1 MINFQILK
9 IGETNSRG
17 YVKHMQ
23 ENSFKFFFVDYWR
36 SLDKK
41 ILFCFFILFFLGLFF
56 SFSSTSSLAGER
68 LDKDFY
74 FFFTKHLIFTFL
86 ALSIMILIS
95 FIKTKLL
102 IKLVFPLFFI
112 SFIFLA
118 LVPII
123 GVEVKGAKRW
133 VDLYFFRLQPIEILK
148 PFFILMTVKIL
159 TSEKLK
165 NSQIKYILSFM
176 LLGSIIILLIDQPD
190 LGQSILLMGSWIAT
204 VFVSGVSL
212 VYMFVFFS
220 IFLISLSSLL
230 FFLPD
235 KFGYIINR
243 LINFFD
249 PSQGDKFQ
257 SSSALDAIKLGG
269 LTGQGMG
276 EGILK
281 ERVPE
286 AHTDYVIA
294 VISEE
299 YGSIISILILTIF
312 LYISFRIIKNC
323 FNQENQFLKISLSG
337 LATLLIFQTFIHA
350 GVNTNL
356 LPTTGMTLPFL
367 SYGGS
372 SLMGSAILAGL
383 VLNYTKEKAYL
394 YD

>member
-1 MINFQILK
+1 ML
-9 IGETNSRG
+9 
-17 YVKHMQ
+17 
-23 ENSFKFFFVDYWR
+23 ENSFKFIFINYWR
-36 SLDKK
+36 SIDKK
-41 ILFCFFILFFLGLFF
+41 ILICFFTLFFLGLFF

-68 LDKDFY
+68 LNKEFY

-86 ALSIMILIS
+86 AITIMIVIS
-95 FIKTKLL
+95 AFKTELL
-102 IKLVFPLFFI
+102 IKFVLPLFII
-112 SFIFLA
+112 SFVLLA
-118 LVPII
+118 IVPII

-133 VDLYFFRLQPIEILK
+133 IDFYFFRLQPIEILK
-148 PFFILMTVKIL
+148 PFFILMTAKLL
-159 TSEKLK
+159 TFEKFQ
-165 NSQIKYILSFM
+165 NSQIKYIFSFM
-176 LLGSIIILLIDQPD
+176 LLGSVVILLINQPD
-190 LGQSILLMGSWIAT
+190 LGQSILLIGSWVGT
-204 VFVSGVSL
+204 VFISGVSL
-212 VYMFVFFS
+212 IY
-220 IFLISLSSLL
+220 IFLIFLIFSVFLGSLL
-230 FFLPD
+230 FFLPE

-243 LINFFD
+243 LITFID

-257 SSSALDAIKLGG
+257 TSSALDAIKLGG

-281 ERVPE
+281 DSVPE

-299 YGSIISILILTIF
+299 YGSLAAIIILIIF

-323 FNQENQFLKISLSG
+323 FNQDNQFLKISLSG

-372 SLMGSAILAGL
+372 SLIGSAILAG
-383 VLNYTKEKAYL
+383 VILNYTKIKL
-394 YD
+394 DRDD